1 MAINLAKPNKA
12 LIKASVRA
20 KVLEAVEN
28 MRVERALERENINRA
43 VGVGNFKNFEKEYNT
58 EYEQSRNST
67 KDPIPS
73 KRKLKKVSS
82 NLNLKKLM

>member
-1 MAINLAKPNKA
+1 MAINLAKPNQA
-12 LIKASVRA
+12 LIKAA
-20 KVLEAVEN
+20 IKMKVLETVEN

-43 VGVGNFKNFEKEYNT
+43 VGVGNFKNFEKEYNS
-58 EYEQSRNST
+58 EYEQSRNGV
-67 KDPIPS
+67 KDPVPS

>member
-12 LIKASVRA
+12 LIKAAIKA
-20 KVLEAVEN
+20 KVIEAVEN
-28 MRVERALERENINRA
+28 MRVERALQRENINRA
-43 VGVGNFKNFEKEYNT
+43 VGVGNFTNFEKEYNS
-58 EYEQSRNST
+58 EYEQSRSST

-82 NLNLKKLM
+82 NLNLKKLV

>member
-12 LIKASVRA
+12 LIKAAMRA
-20 KVLEAVEN
+20 KVYEAVEN

-43 VGVGNFKNFEKEYNT
+43 VGVGNFENFEKEYNS
-58 EYEQSRNST
+58 EYEQSRSST

-82 NLNLKKLM
+82 NLNLKKLV